1 MKSVLLLIC
10 VVSLLT
16 TVGCIF
22 PGHQGGA
29 DYQYLGHGE
38 YREHSDIPAMLNR
51 DLVPGFMRISGSP
64 PGHRHCCEPL
74 F

>member
-1 MKSVLLLIC
+1 MLLLIC

-38 YREHSDIPAMLNR
+38 YREHSEY
-51 DLVPGFMRISGSP
+51 PGYAEPGVSVRI
-64 PGHRHCCEPL
+64 HAD
-74 F
+74 

>member
-22 PGHQGGA
+22 PGHRGGEE
-29 DYQYLGHGE
+29 YHNRGEYREYRGHGE
-38 YREHSDIPAMLNR
+38 YRERSEYPR
-51 DLVPGFMRISGSP
+51 YVEPGVSVRI
-64 PGHRHCCEPL
+64 HAD
-74 F
+74 

>member
-22 PGHQGGA
+22 PGNRGGG
-29 DYQYLGHGE
+29 DYRRDEYRGQEYRGHGE
-38 YREHSDIPAMLNR
+38 YRERSDYPR
-51 DLVPGFMRISGSP
+51 YVEPGVSVRI
-64 PGHRHCCEPL
+64 HAD
-74 F
+74 